1 MTRFAVDDPELT
13 AETLNALY
21 TAVGWNEDGERTAEK
36 TRLVLERAACF
47 VAVWH
52 DGTLVG
58 FSRVLADVY
67 FAQIVDVMT
76 HPEFRR
82 QGIARGV
89 VSRLVS
95 FAEQEDLGLLLIAA
109 GDAVT
114 LYEKLGFMRADP
126 TKDVLMYRP
135 LPRGG

>member
-1 MTRFAVDDPELT
+1 MRFVADDPALG
-13 AETLNALY
+13 AAQLNALY
-21 TAVGWNEDGERTAEK
+21 AAVGWNEQGERTDHK
-36 TRLVLERAACF
+36 TRLLLARSAHF
-47 VAVWH
+47 VAVWQ
-52 DGTLVG
+52 GGRLVG
-58 FSRVLADVY
+58 FGRVLADVY
-67 FAQIVDVMT
+67 FAQILDVMT

-89 VSRLVS
+89 VSRLIAY
-95 FAEQEDLGLLLIAA
+95 AEHQGLSLLLIAA

-135 LPRGG
+135 LAVGS